1 MRDVLA
7 ERLLAKVMKWTPED
21 VAREM
26 PDLQALATY
35 KYDEYQQFSPGMRF
49 IESLAL
55 WLAQFQMDEERKQAY
70 EFVRHKL
77 VFVST
82 EEMARLIATSYP
94 DIIRPFLIQQVG
106 HKIKLPEYYVSK
118 IVNSPEFIVLRRQS
132 LFLGL
137 SDGARI
143 DLFRRNN
150 PEISHEQIYQTY
162 EISKGRAHSM
172 LKKLEEDMVKILM
185 KNPSEEDKRFRMIF
199 LLDDFSGSGH
209 SYLRTKPEAPSEYEG
224 KIARFIQ
231 DIHNNNKESAMTLLF
246 DPSDIHIC
254 IVLYMATTQAHKHLE
269 TLIGKMFGSDETKC
283 TIRVVHTLQDSIK
296 LNIENDKAF
305 MSLMEKYYDPAIE
318 DEHYLKGRHTKPYLG
333 YDECAL
339 PLILS
344 HNCPNNSV
352 PILWFDEFR
361 KFRGLFPRV
370 SRHGGRA

>member
-1 MRDVLA
+1 MRDILA
-7 ERLLAKVMKWTPED
+7 ERLLAKVMKWNPED
-21 VAREM
+21 VAKEM

-55 WLAQFQMDEERKQAY
+55 WLAQFQTDDERKQAY
-70 EFVRHKL
+70 IFVRSRL
-77 VFVST
+77 VFVSA

-94 DIIRPFLIQQVG
+94 DIIRPFLIQQVA
-106 HKIKLPEYYVSK
+106 HKIRLPEYHVTK
-118 IVNSPEFIVLRRQS
+118 IVNSPEFVVLRRQS

-143 DLFRRNN
+143 DLFRRSH

-162 EISKGRAHSM
+162 EISEGRANNM
-172 LKKLEEDMVKILM
+172 LKKLEEDMGKIPG
-185 KNPSEEDKRFRMIF
+185 KKYSKEDNRFRMIF

-209 SYLRTKPEAPSEYEG
+209 SYLRPKPEAPSEYEG
-224 KIARFIQ
+224 KIARFFQ
-231 DIHNNNKESAMTLLF
+231 DIHNTESAMTLLF

-254 IVLYMATTQAHKHLE
+254 IVLYMATTQARKHLE
-269 TLIGKMFGSDETKC
+269 TLIDEMFGSDETKC

-296 LNIENDKAF
+296 VNIENDKAF
-305 MSLMEKYYDPAIE
+305 MSLIEKYYDSAIE
-318 DEHYLKGRHTKPYLG
+318 DEHYLKGRHAKPYLG

-352 PILWFDEFR
+352 PILWFDDNR

-370 SRHGGRA
+370 SRHGGRL